1 MNREFNTEESP
12 DPYLFRKDAH
22 HAEHQEKEN
31 PDYIPGRYSEE
42 LGYCICGCED
52 CGFWSAAGYPEVGAA
67 HGRDMGR
74 NARK

>member
-12 DPYLFRKDAH
+12 DPYLFRKEVTYV
-22 HAEHQEKEN
+22 EHQEKEK
-31 PDYIPGRYSEE
+31 PDYIPGRYSEG

-52 CGFWSAAGYPEVGAA
+52 CGFWAAAGYPEVGVA